1 MTLDERWNHLNA
13 LDGEMLKG
21 GVILSEWCTFIVR
34 DADTA
39 FAAGAHIACIVLST
53 SGIETYLRSEY
64 VSGSRQRLVALIDGS
79 PITADLKTEIHTLRK
94 FRNKWVHIDDPW
106 MDDEL
111 LENPEAI
118 EDELEKMAFFAVRTL
133 RKTIYENQ
141 WV

>member
-1 MTLDERWNHLNA
+1 MTPDERWSHLNA
-13 LDGEMLKG
+13 LDVEMLKG
-21 GVILSEWCTFIVR
+21 GVILSEWCTFIAR

-39 FAAGAHIACIVLST
+39 FAAGAHIVCIVLST
-53 SGIETYLRSEY
+53 SGLETYLRSEC
-64 VSGSRQRLVALIDGS
+64 VTGSRQRLVALINGS

-118 EDELEKMAFFAVRTL
+118 EEELEKMACFAVRTL